1 MSHIKKKPQIDMCK
15 FWFFCLWYCA
25 EKIKD
30 INREVDSDWWLYMG
44 LILCSKKKILTLESR
59 DLSQTDTVLI
69 IASSFSKLTHLRN
82 DCLLNW
88 ANSQN
93 DNYFHSKWS
102 LVVVLSENSCQMW
115 ICSDLQAV
123 ISFSALDRS
132 RDSWARIF
140 FLEYIMRP
148 LVLAAPHNKFGGGI
162 DLTNYFEC
170 SLPCDGKTP
179 CVK

>member
-69 IASSFSKLTHLRN
+69 IACFFPKFTHLRN
-82 DCLLNW
+82 NCLQSW
-88 ANSQN
+88 PNSQN
-93 DNYFHSKWS
+93 DNYFHSKRQPRTNF
-102 LVVVLSENSCQMW
+102 SEN
-115 ICSDLQAV
+115 ICHFVNL
-123 ISFSALDRS
+123 FSLANNHLILRWVNFEKEEAIIRTVSVWDRS

-140 FLEYIMRP
+140 
-148 LVLAAPHNKFGGGI
+148 
-162 DLTNYFEC
+162 
-170 SLPCDGKTP
+170 S
-179 CVK
+179 